1 CCGAD
6 RSLVDRG
13 RAGAVGRSTVLAFLR
28 MFVAALA
35 ARPIPAT
42 VDRMVANPVDASLAT
57 AVALHTG
64 LSLALTSRRTPN
76 E

>member
-1 CCGAD
+1 
-6 RSLVDRG
+6 
-13 RAGAVGRSTVLAFLR
+13 

-42 VDRMVANPVDASLAT
+42 VDRMVANPVT